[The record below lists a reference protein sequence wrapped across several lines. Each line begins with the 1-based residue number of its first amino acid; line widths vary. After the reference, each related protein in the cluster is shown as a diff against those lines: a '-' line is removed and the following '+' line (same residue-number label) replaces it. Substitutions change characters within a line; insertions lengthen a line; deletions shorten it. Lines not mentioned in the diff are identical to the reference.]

1 MESEINRTPE
11 TDCFL
16 GRRPLME
23 ATRVE
28 ARKLADEGII
38 HITQK
43 GKVVDHSQPL
53 KGPIRLSLR

>member
-1 MESEINRTPE
+1 
-11 TDCFL
+11 
-16 GRRPLME
+16 ME